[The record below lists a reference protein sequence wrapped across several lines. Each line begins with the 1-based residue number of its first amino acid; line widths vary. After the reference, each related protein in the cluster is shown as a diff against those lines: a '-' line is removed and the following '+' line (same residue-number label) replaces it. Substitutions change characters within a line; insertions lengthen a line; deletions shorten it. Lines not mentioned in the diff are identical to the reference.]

1 MSPRLLLLNFPM
13 GTVLGSCRNR
23 PHWYPQ
29 NFPYTTSLPPELKNQ
44 QRNSGAYS
52 VPLFQPHS
60 TSIFVIKIQFGV
72 STFIGFPFITI
83 SFFS

>member
-13 GTVLGSCRNR
+13 GTVLGGCRNR
-23 PHWYPQ
+23 PHWHPQ
-29 NFPYTTSLPPELKNQ
+29 NFPYTTTLPPELKNQ
-44 QRNSGAYS
+44 QQA
-52 VPLFQPHS
+52 PDFLFQPHS